1 MENKKINRSKEKVAN
16 LVLFGSQRER
26 EAPQGSLSLRT
37 PN

>member
-1 MENKKINRSKEKVAN
+1 MENTKINHSKEKVAD

-26 EAPQGSLSLRT
+26 EAPQDSLSLRA